1 VLDPTVDPE
10 TLPSPAVETPKSSLQ
25 FQRIGAFI
33 EVVICSG
40 FPSQVLIILV
50 LRLFGLQS
58 HTAGG
63 QLSPAF
69 VFTVSM
75 IDAVLVIGL
84 IRFFLRAHGERP
96 RDVLIG
102 DRPILREVALGL
114 LTVPAVFIL
123 VVIVLA
129 IVITVAPSLHLP
141 HNPLEDLMTNRRDAI
156 LFGIVAMVA
165 GGVREETQRG
175 FIVHR
180 FGQYLGGGALGVI
193 VYSVFFGLGH
203 LEQGVDAALAT
214 GVLGA
219 VWGALYLARRSIVA
233 PMTSHAVF
241 NLAQLVKYVALR

>member
-1 VLDPTVDPE
+1 
-10 TLPSPAVETPKSSLQ
+10 
-25 FQRIGAFI
+25 
-33 EVVICSG
+33 
-40 FPSQVLIILV
+40 
-50 LRLFGLQS
+50 
-58 HTAGG
+58 
-63 QLSPAF
+63 

-102 DRPILREVALGL
+102 DRPLLREVALGL

-129 IVITVAPSLHLP
+129 IVITIAPSLHLP

>member
-1 VLDPTVDPE
+1 VLDPTVEPGA
-10 TLPSPAVETPKSSLQ
+10 LPSPAVEAPKSTLP

-33 EVVICSG
+33 EVVACSG

-50 LRLFGLQS
+50 LRLFGLQP
-58 HTAGG
+58 HTAAG

-75 IDAVLVIGL
+75 LDAALVIGL
-84 IRFFLRAHGERP
+84 ILFFLRTHGERP

-102 DRPILREVALGL
+102 YRPILREVGLGL
-114 LTVPAVFIL
+114 LTVPAVFFL

-129 IVITVAPSLHLP
+129 VVMTIAPSLHLA

-180 FGQYLGGGALGVI
+180 FDQYLGGGAIGVI

-203 LEQGVDAALAT
+203 VEQGIDAVLAT

-241 NLAQLVKYVALR
+241 NLGQLVKYVALR

>member
-1 VLDPTVDPE
+1 ML
-10 TLPSPAVETPKSSLQ
+10 
-25 FQRIGAFI
+25 
-33 EVVICSG
+33 
-40 FPSQVLIILV
+40 
-50 LRLFGLQS
+50 
-58 HTAGG
+58 
-63 QLSPAF
+63 
-69 VFTVSM
+69 
-75 IDAVLVIGL
+75 
-84 IRFFLRAHGERP
+84 
-96 RDVLIG
+96 
-102 DRPILREVALGL
+102 
-114 LTVPAVFIL
+114 
-123 VVIVLA
+123 
-129 IVITVAPSLHLP
+129 PSLHLP

-180 FGQYLGGGALGVI
+180 FDQYLGGGAIGVI

-203 LEQGVDAALAT
+203 VEQGIDAVMAT